1 MALEIAIARFDGEGT
16 AVQRYQAAKE
26 ASGGQARWTREVG
39 FVEHHHSG
47 RMLLRGTF
55 AGHYLDVDENDRVSE
70 VGTGAGAVAGGI
82 VGALLGP
89 AGIAFGLIVGGVL
102 GSHVSSGRTIEEEPE
117 ALAEQLREAVP
128 RSASALVLIAP
139 AEDVTEMLRAVGDGA
154 AGVVRESLTA
164 EQEAQVQFS
173 LSQAPQV
180 SPDA

>member
-1 MALEIAIARFDGEGT
+1 MRT
-16 AVQRYQAAKE
+16 
-26 ASGGQARWTREVG
+26 
-39 FVEHHHSG
+39 
-47 RMLLRGTF
+47 
-55 AGHYLDVDENDRVSE
+55 NRVSE

-102 GSHVSSGRTIEEEPE
+102 GSHVSSGRTIEQEPE

-139 AEDVTEMLRAVGDGA
+139 AEDVTEMLRAVGDSA

-164 EQEAQVQFS
+164 EAGGAGSVLAEPG
-173 LSQAPQV
+173 APGLTGRLGRAAAAGGYAFAMRLFCAGPAEGRNRT
-180 SPDA
+180 SRSATRALTAGRRPPRSRTG